1 MIYDYIHEIVTTL
14 LVDVSDIPLDF
25 QPLIYLFELYGVF
38 IFMKWALLPVR
49 ALIEWGKM
57 LSKDIINQKEWRNE
71 WVRKQKRSLRNNDLE

>member
-57 LSKDIINQKEWRNE
+57 LSKGIINQKEWRPE